1 MLSKRGT
8 LAILTLALGVSTLAA
23 LTVRAGLGL
32 ESAESDNSGNTF
44 TTAPSF
50 TSTGYLG
57 PSGQAAD
64 TGGNNDGFE
73 LNPTYAYGDDLLYA
87 TNADGAGDQ
96 HRSYNYGISLPSGST
111 VEGIRV
117 RLDWWVDDGGG
128 DNSMSV
134 ELSSNGGSTWTAAKT
149 DAVESTSEHTS
160 VLGGAADIW
169 GRIWTPD
176 DLSDANF
183 VVRLTCGCTGVGC
196 GSRDFYLDW
205 VAVSVYYTPP

>member
-23 LTVRAGLGL
+23 LTVHAALGL
-32 ESAESDNSGNTF
+32 HSAESDNSGNAF
-44 TTAPSF
+44 TSAPSF
-50 TSTGYLG
+50 TSSGYLG
-57 PSGQAAD
+57 PSAQEAD
-64 TGGNNDGFE
+64 GGGDGNGFE
-73 LNPTYAYGDDLLYA
+73 LNPTDAYADDSAYA
-87 TNADGAGDQ
+87 TNNHGPGDR
-96 HRSYNYGISLPSGST
+96 HRYYNYGFSIPVGST

-117 RLDWWVDDGGG
+117 RLDWWVDDAGG

-149 DAVESTSEHTS
+149 DTVESASEHTS

-183 VVRLTCGCTGVGC
+183 RVRLTCDCTGTGC
-196 GSRDFYLDW
+196 SSRDFYLDW
-205 VAVSVYYTPP
+205 VAVSVYYMPP